1 MSTATQESV
10 IIGTYL
16 AKGTMGNMG
25 MPGAPICHFNL
36 IVTPSTNHVS
46 GTVIITQAIEGP
58 ESSITVQVSG
68 SIRKTGY
75 GDITQIVALKGEYV
89 VSFPPP
95 AIGSYLARF
104 EAHMALNNA
113 WDGKGGFTYGNNNI
127 EDVPVTA
134 VKTGE

>member
-1 MSTATQESV
+1 MSTATQENV

-16 AKGTMGNMG
+16 AKGTMGNIG

-46 GTVIITQAIEGP
+46 GTVVITQAIQGP
-58 ESSITVQVSG
+58 ESKITVQVTG

-75 GDITQIVALKGEYV
+75 GDITQVVAIQGEYM

-95 AIGSYLARF
+95 AIGAYIAKF
-104 EAHMALNNA
+104 DGNMAINNA
-113 WDGKGGFTYGNNNI
+113 WDGKGGFSYGNNSV

-134 VKTGE
+134 GKTGE